1 MTALITGASGFLGGR
16 LAQMLIERGEDV
28 TILARPTS
36 DLRHLSGLPLRVVQ
50 GDLTDPASL
59 HQAVQGATRIFHCAA
74 CSTDWA
80 PYDTYYQANVVGTKN
95 LLAAA
100 QNSTSC
106 PRFVHVSTT
115 DIYGY
120 PLVPGD
126 ESNPS
131 VDAGLPYNQTK
142 IMGENAVWH
151 AHHTTKLPITILRP
165 ATIYGPRGK
174 DFTVEV
180 AALLRQRLMATIDG
194 GKCNGGFTYVDNVA
208 AAMILASTSPAAIGE
223 AYNLSDG
230 TQASWNEY
238 LTLFAAALG
247 TPRPWIN
254 LSFQQAMTL
263 ADILE
268 FPHKVLNLKARPLLT
283 RHAVYLLARDQE
295 FPITKIQTDLGF
307 TPQVSL
313 DEGIARSV
321 AWIASRK

>member
-1 MTALITGASGFLGGR
+1 
-16 LAQMLIERGEDV
+16 MLIERGEDV
-28 TILARPTS
+28 TVLARPTS

-50 GDLTDPASL
+50 GDLADRASL
-59 HQAVQGATRIFHCAA
+59 HQAVHGANRIFHCAA

-80 PYDTYYQANVVGTKN
+80 PYDTYYQANVVGTQN

-100 QNSTSC
+100 QNSTTC

-151 AHHTTKLPITILRP
+151 AHRTSGLPITILRP

-180 AALLRQRLMATIDG
+180 ATLLRQRLMATIDG
-194 GKCNGGFTYVDNVA
+194 GKCSGGFTYVDNVA
-208 AAMILASTSPAAIGE
+208 AAMILASTSSAAVGE

-263 ADILE
+263 AAILE

-295 FPITKIQTDLGF
+295 FPIAKAQTDLGF
-307 TPQVSL
+307 TPAISL
-313 DEGIARSV
+313 AEGIARSV
-321 AWIASRK
+321 AWLASRK